1 MQKIYHKLVRD
12 RIPEIIRA
20 NNNTCEIEVMNE
32 ESYQQALRQKLIE
45 EAQEVATADEQH
57 LITELADL
65 YEVIDALLSC
75 HHITLSQ
82 VQGEQIQRRTARGG
96 FSQRIRLLSTS
107 PVNVPTTRKD
117 DVE

>member
-1 MQKIYHKLVRD
+1 LFVQQIYHKLVRD

-20 NNNTCEIEVMNE
+20 NDSTCEIEVMDE
-32 ESYQQALRQKLIE
+32 EAYQQALRQKLVE
-45 EAQEVATADEQH
+45 EAQETATADEQH

-75 HHITLSQ
+75 YHIAPSQ
-82 VQGEQIQRRTARGG
+82 VRDEQIQRRTARGG

-107 PVNVPTTRKD
+107 PMERSD
-117 DVE
+117 HQEG